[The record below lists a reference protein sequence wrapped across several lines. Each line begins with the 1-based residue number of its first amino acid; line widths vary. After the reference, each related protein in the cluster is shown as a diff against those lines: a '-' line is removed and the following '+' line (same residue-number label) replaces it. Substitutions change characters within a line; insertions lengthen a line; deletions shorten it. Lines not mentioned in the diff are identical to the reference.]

1 MAQKTEKLAEETAE
15 KLRTLHT
22 DINDSVANIGSVY
35 LRMRD
40 LNSEIK
46 KLEELKK
53 SMEDVF
59 DSKNEELTS
68 ELKKIEEIYP
78 VGEIDLI
85 EGAITF
91 ESAE

>member
-15 KLRTLHT
+15 KLRTLQT
-22 DINDSVANIGSVY
+22 DINDSVASIGSVY

-59 DSKNEELTS
+59 DSKNEELTA
-68 ELKKIEEIYP
+68 ELKKIEEQYP
-78 VGEIDLI
+78 IGEIDLI